1 MGGKGAGQPS
11 KERLLGCVCVCV
23 CVSMVNKT
31 DSNTLPQVLGGR
43 ARNHFIKKSG
53 RRMRTT

>member
-23 CVSMVNKT
+23 RMVNKT

-53 RRMRTT
+53 HRMRTT